1 MPLAMRAPPKV
12 ASQQFI
18 TAVTWGLH
26 YLQTSAT
33 ALAFALLTLA
43 FLVSRLEDESQAA
56 KWKTWALC
64 FGIHFLVA
72 PYERI
77 TIFPI
82 NDRIEVIEKELV
94 DRNDGE
100 GGGNKIGKELVELL
114 KKWQWRNFGRVGL
127 PLLAGSIGLLQVSRC
142 R

>member
-18 TAVTWGLH
+18 TTVTWGLR
-26 YLQTSAT
+26 YLQTSAI
-33 ALAFALLTLA
+33 ALAFSLLTLT

-56 KWKTWALC
+56 EWKTWALC
-64 FGIHFLVA
+64 FGIVFSIA

-82 NDRIEVIEKELV
+82 NDRVAVIEKELV
-94 DRNDGE
+94 GRNDGGE
-100 GGGNKIGKELVELL
+100 GDNKIGKELRGLL
-114 KKWQWRNFGRVGL
+114 QEWQWRNFGRVGL
-127 PLLAGSIGLLQVSRC
+127 PLLAGSIGLLQASRC
-142 R
+142 S